1 MNHLLRGHAPI
12 TDEAWKQIDEEA
24 RDGLVPALGGRQLVD
39 FQGPLG
45 WGHSATDLGRVT
57 ETKSGPAAG
66 VNLRTR
72 KVLPVVELRA
82 PFTIARSEL
91 EALDR
96 GAVDT
101 DFDSLNAAARHM
113 AISENAAIFHGL
125 ADAGMEGITQASS
138 HAPIPLG
145 NNGFNDYPEHIAK
158 AIETIL
164 SAGIEGP
171 YGVAL
176 SPACYTGVVESAER
190 GGYPLLS
197 HIRKILQ
204 EAGGGPLVWAP
215 GLDGVVVAS
224 MRGGDF
230 LFESGQDLSI
240 GYESH
245 DSEVVNLYIEES
257 FTFRVATPEAAVA
270 LPK

>member
-24 RDGLVPALGGRQLVD
+24 RDGLVPALGARKLVD
-39 FQGPLG
+39 FKGPLG
-45 WGHSATDLGRVT
+45 WGHSATDLGRV
-57 ETKSGPAAG
+57 SDPSAGPSEG

-72 KVLPVVELRA
+72 RVLPVVELRA
-82 PFTIARSEL
+82 PFTINRSEL

-101 DFDSLNAAARHM
+101 DFDSLNDAARQM
-113 AISENAAIFHGL
+113 AIAENAAIFHGL
-125 ADAGMEGITQASS
+125 ADAGIEGIAGASS
-138 HAPIPLG
+138 HDPIPLADH
-145 NNGFNDYPEHIAK
+145 GFNDYPEHIAK
-158 AIETIL
+158 AIEVIL
-164 SAGIEGP
+164 SAGVEGP

-176 SPACYTGVVESAER
+176 SPECYTGVVESAER

-204 EAGGGPLVWAP
+204 ESGGGTLVWAP

-245 DSEVVNLYIEES
+245 DAEIVNLYVEES

>member
-24 RDGLVPALGGRQLVD
+24 RDSLVPRLGARRLVD
-39 FQGPLG
+39 FAGPIG
-45 WGHSATDLGRVT
+45 WGHSATDLGRVS
-57 ETKSGPAAG
+57 ETSEAPAES
-66 VNLRTR
+66 VQMRTR
-72 KVLPVVELRA
+72 KVMPLIELRA
-82 PFTIARSEL
+82 PFTVSRSEL
-91 EALDR
+91 GALDR

-101 DFDSLNAAARHM
+101 DFDSLNEAARQM
-113 AISENAAIFHGL
+113 AVAENAAIFHGL
-125 ADAGMEGITQASS
+125 SEAGIEGIAEASS
-138 HAPIPLG
+138 HDSIPLG
-145 NNGFNDYPEHIAK
+145 DNGFQDYPAHIAK
-158 AIETIL
+158 AIEVIL
-164 SAGIEGP
+164 SSGVEGP

-176 SPACYTGVVESAER
+176 SPECYTGVVESAER
-190 GGYPLLS
+190 GGYPLLQ

-204 EAGGGPLVWAP
+204 EAGDGPMVWAP

-245 DSEVVNLYIEES
+245 DADVVNLYIEES

>member
-24 RDGLVPALGGRQLVD
+24 NQRLVPALGGRKLVD
-39 FQGPLG
+39 FDGPHG
-45 WGHSATDLGRVT
+45 WHHSATDLGRV
-57 ETKSGPAAG
+57 SDPADGPADG
-66 VNLRTR
+66 VRFKTR
-72 KVLPVVELRA
+72 RVLPLVELRA
-82 PFTIARSEL
+82 NFTVNRSEL

-101 DFDSLNAAARHM
+101 DFDSLDKAAHQM
-113 AISENAAIFHGL
+113 AVAENAAIFHGL
-125 ADAGMEGITQASS
+125 GEAGMDGIAEASS
-138 HAPIPLG
+138 HDPIPLG
-145 NNGFNDYPEHIAK
+145 SNDFSDYPAHIAK
-158 AIETIL
+158 AIEVIL
-164 SAGIEGP
+164 SSGVEGP

-176 SPACYTGVVESAER
+176 SPECYTGVVESAEK
-190 GGYPLLS
+190 GGYPLLQ

-204 EAGGGPLVWAP
+204 EGGDGPMVWAP

-240 GYESH
+240 GYDSH
-245 DSEVVNLYIEES
+245 DAEKVNLYIEES

>member
-24 RDGLVPALGGRQLVD
+24 SDSLVPRLGGRKLVD
-39 FQGPLG
+39 FDGPHG
-45 WGHSATDLGRVT
+45 WGHSATDLGRISETT
-57 ETKSGPAAG
+57 EGPADG
-66 VNLRTR
+66 VKMRAR
-72 KVLPVVELRA
+72 RVLPVIELRS
-82 PFTIARSEL
+82 PFTVSRSEL

-101 DFDSLNAAARHM
+101 DFDSLNDAARRM
-113 AISENAAIFHGL
+113 AVAENAAIFHGL
-125 ADAGMEGITQASS
+125 ADAGIEGIAGASS
-138 HAPIPLG
+138 HDPIPLG
-145 NNGFNDYPEHIAK
+145 DNGFQDYPEHIAK
-158 AIETIL
+158 AIEVIL
-164 SAGIEGP
+164 SSGVEGP

-176 SPACYTGVVESAER
+176 SPECYTGVVESAEK

-204 EAGGGPLVWAP
+204 ESGNGPMVWAP

-240 GYESH
+240 GYDSH
-245 DSEVVNLYIEES
+245 DAELVNLYIEES

>member
-1 MNHLLRGHAPI
+1 VNHLLRGHAPI

-24 RDGLVPALGGRQLVD
+24 RDSLVPRLGARRLVD
-39 FQGPLG
+39 FTGPLG
-45 WGHSATDLGRVT
+45 WGHSATDLGRVSAT
-57 ETKSGPAAG
+57 SEAPAES
-66 VNLRTR
+66 VQMRTR
-72 KVLPVVELRA
+72 KVLPLSELRA
-82 PFTIARSEL
+82 PFTVSRSEL

-101 DFDSLNAAARHM
+101 DFDSLNEAARQM
-113 AISENAAIFHGL
+113 AVAENAAIFHGL
-125 ADAGMEGITQASS
+125 SEAGIEGIAEASS
-138 HAPIPLG
+138 HQPIPLG
-145 NNGFNDYPEHIAK
+145 DNGFQDYPAHIAK
-158 AIETIL
+158 AIEVIL
-164 SAGIEGP
+164 SSGVEGP

-176 SPACYTGVVESAER
+176 SPECYTGVVESAER
-190 GGYPLLS
+190 GGYPLLQ

-204 EAGGGPLVWAP
+204 EGGDGPMVWAP

-245 DSEVVNLYIEES
+245 DESVVNLYIEES

>member
-24 RDGLVPALGGRQLVD
+24 GQSLIPALGGRKLID
-39 FQGPLG
+39 FEGPLG
-45 WGHSATDLGRVT
+45 WGHSATDLGRV
-57 ETKSGPAAG
+57 SDSSAGPSEG

-72 KVLPVVELRA
+72 RVLPVVELRA
-82 PFTIARSEL
+82 PFTIGRSEL

-101 DFDSLNAAARHM
+101 DFDSLNDASRQM
-113 AISENAAIFHGL
+113 AIAENAAIFHGL
-125 ADAGMEGITQASS
+125 NDAGMEGIAGASG
-138 HAPIPLG
+138 HDPIPLG
-145 NNGFNDYPEHIAK
+145 DNGFNDYPEHIAK
-158 AIETIL
+158 AIEVIL
-164 SAGIEGP
+164 SAGVEGP

-176 SPACYTGVVESAER
+176 SPECYTGVVESAER

-204 EAGGGPLVWAP
+204 ESGGGPMVWAP

-245 DSEVVNLYIEES
+245 DAEIVNLYIEES
-257 FTFRVATPEAAVA
+257 FTFRVATPEAAVS

>member
-24 RDGLVPALGGRQLVD
+24 RDGLVPALGGRRLVD
-39 FQGPLG
+39 FKGPLG
-45 WGHSATDLGRVT
+45 WGHSATDLGRVSDST
-57 ETKSGPAAG
+57 NGPADG

-72 KVLPVVELRA
+72 QVLPVAELRA
-82 PFTIARSEL
+82 PFTISRSEL

-101 DFDSLNAAARHM
+101 DFDSLNAAARQM
-113 AISENAAIFHGL
+113 TIAENAAIFHGL
-125 ADAGMEGITQASS
+125 GDAGMEGIAGASS
-138 HAPIPLG
+138 HDPIPLG

-158 AIETIL
+158 AIEVIL
-164 SAGIEGP
+164 SAGVEGP

-176 SPACYTGVVESAER
+176 SPECYTGVVESAER

-204 EAGGGPLVWAP
+204 ESGGGPLVWAP

-245 DSEVVNLYIEES
+245 DAEKVNLYIEES

>member
-1 MNHLLRGHAPI
+1 LNHLLRGHAPI

-24 RDGLVPALGGRQLVD
+24 RDGLVPALGGRKLVD
-39 FQGPLG
+39 FKGPLG
-45 WGHSATDLGRVT
+45 WDHSATDLGRVT
-57 ETKSGPAAG
+57 ASTEGPNQG
-66 VNLRTR
+66 VNMRTR
-72 KVLPVVELRA
+72 RVLPVTELRA
-82 PFTIARSEL
+82 PFTISRSEL

-101 DFDSLNAAARHM
+101 DFDSLNGASRCM
-113 AISENAAIFHGL
+113 AIAENAAIFHGL
-125 ADAGMEGITQASS
+125 GEAGMEGIAGASS
-138 HAPIPLG
+138 HEPIPLG
-145 NNGFNDYPEHIAK
+145 DNGFNDYPEHIAK
-158 AIETIL
+158 AIEVIL
-164 SAGIEGP
+164 SSGVEGP

-176 SPACYTGVVESAER
+176 SPECYTGVVESAER

-204 EAGGGPLVWAP
+204 ESGNGPLVWAP

-240 GYESH
+240 GYDSH
-245 DSEVVNLYIEES
+245 DAEVVNLYIEES

>member
-1 MNHLLRGHAPI
+1 LNHLLRGHAPI
-12 TDEAWKQIDEEA
+12 TDEAWKQIDAEA
-24 RDGLVPALGGRQLVD
+24 RDSLEPRLGGRKLVD
-39 FQGPLG
+39 FDGPLG
-45 WGHSATDLGRVT
+45 WGHSATDLGRV
-57 ETKSGPAAG
+57 SDPSDGPADG
-66 VNLRTR
+66 VKLRTR

-82 PFTIARSEL
+82 PFTVGRSEL

-101 DFDSLNAAARHM
+101 DFDSLNEAARQI
-113 AISENAAIFHGL
+113 AVAENAAIFHGL
-125 ADAGMEGITQASS
+125 SEVGIEGISEASS
-138 HAPIPLG
+138 HDPIPLG
-145 NNGFNDYPEHIAK
+145 PNDFSDYPEHIAK
-158 AIETIL
+158 AIEVIL
-164 SAGIEGP
+164 SSGVEGP

-176 SPACYTGVVESAER
+176 SPECYTGVVESAER

-197 HIRKILQ
+197 HIRKILK
-204 EAGGGPLVWAP
+204 ESGDGPMVWAP

-240 GYESH
+240 GYASH
-245 DSEVVNLYIEES
+245 DAEVVNLYIEES

>member
-12 TDEAWKQIDEEA
+12 TDEAWSQIDEEA
-24 RDGLVPALGGRQLVD
+24 RQALVPRLGGRQLVD
-39 FQGPLG
+39 FEGPLG
-45 WGHSATDLGRVT
+45 WGHSATDLGRVS
-57 ETKSGPAAG
+57 EPSPGPAPG
-66 VNLRTR
+66 VSQRTR
-72 KVLPVVELRA
+72 RVLPVVELRA
-82 PFTIARSEL
+82 PFTIERSEL

-101 DFDSLNAAARHM
+101 DFDSLNEAARQI
-113 AISENAAIFHGL
+113 AVAENAAIFHGL
-125 ADAGMEGITQASS
+125 ADGGIQGIAAASG
-138 HAPIPLG
+138 HDAIPLG
-145 NNGFNDYPEHIAK
+145 DNDFTNYPEHIAK
-158 AIETIL
+158 AIEVIL
-164 SAGIEGP
+164 SSGVEGP

-176 SPACYTGVVESAER
+176 SPECYTGVVESAER

-197 HIRKILQ
+197 HIRKILK
-204 EAGGGPLVWAP
+204 ESGDGPMVWAP

-224 MRGGDF
+224 LRGGDF

-245 DSEVVNLYIEES
+245 DAQVVNLYIEES

>member
-1 MNHLLRGHAPI
+1 VNHLLRGHAPI

-24 RDGLVPALGGRQLVD
+24 TQALVPRLGGRKLVD
-39 FQGPLG
+39 FDGPLG
-45 WGHSATDLGRVT
+45 WGHSATDLGRV
-57 ETKSGPAAG
+57 SGSADGPADG
-66 VNLRTR
+66 VKLRTR
-72 KVLPVVELRA
+72 QVLPVVELRA
-82 PFTIARSEL
+82 DFTVSRAEL

-101 DFDSLNAAARHM
+101 DFDSLNDAARNI
-113 AISENAAIFHGL
+113 AVAENAAIFHGL
-125 ADAGMEGITQASS
+125 AEVGIKGMAEASS
-138 HAPIPLG
+138 HDPIPLG
-145 NNGFNDYPEHIAK
+145 DNGFSDYPEHIAK
-158 AIETIL
+158 AIEVIL
-164 SAGIEGP
+164 SSGVEGP

-176 SPACYTGVVESAER
+176 SPECYTGVVESAER

-197 HIRKILQ
+197 HIRKIMQ
-204 EAGGGPLVWAP
+204 ESGDGPLVWAP

-224 MRGGDF
+224 LRGGDF

-240 GYESH
+240 GYDSH
-245 DSEVVNLYIEES
+245 DAEQVNLYVEES

>member
-24 RDGLVPALGGRQLVD
+24 TQRLVPALGGRKLVD
-39 FQGPLG
+39 FDGPLG

-57 ETKSGPAAG
+57 DSSGGPADG
-66 VNLRTR
+66 VTLRTR

-82 PFTIARSEL
+82 PFTVSRAEL

-101 DFDSLNAAARHM
+101 DFDSLDAAARQM
-113 AISENAAIFHGL
+113 AVAENAAIFHGL
-125 ADAGMEGITQASS
+125 ADAGIQGIAEASS
-138 HAPIPLG
+138 HDPIPLG
-145 NNGFNDYPEHIAK
+145 NNGFGDYPEYIAK
-158 AIETIL
+158 AIEVIL
-164 SAGIEGP
+164 SAGVEGP

-176 SPACYTGVVESAER
+176 SPECYTGVVESAER

-204 EAGGGPLVWAP
+204 ESGDGPMVWAP

-240 GYESH
+240 GYASH
-245 DSEVVNLYIEES
+245 DADLVNLYVEES

>member
-24 RDGLVPALGGRQLVD
+24 TERLVPALGGRKLID
-39 FQGPLG
+39 FKGPLG
-45 WGHSATDLGRVT
+45 WLHSATDLGRVSQAT
-57 ETKSGPAAG
+57 DGPAEG
-66 VNLRTR
+66 VKLRTR
-72 KVLPVVELRA
+72 QVLPLVELRA
-82 PFTIARSEL
+82 PFTIRRSEL

-101 DFDSLNAAARHM
+101 DFDSLAAAARQM
-113 AISENAAIFHGL
+113 AVAENAAVFHGL
-125 ADAGMEGITQASS
+125 SGAGMDGIAAASD
-138 HAPIPLG
+138 HDPIPLG
-145 NNGFNDYPEHIAK
+145 DNGFNGYPEHIAK
-158 AIETIL
+158 AIEVIL
-164 SAGIEGP
+164 SAGVEGP

-176 SPACYTGVVESAER
+176 SPECYTGVVESAER

-197 HIRKILQ
+197 HIRKILE
-204 EAGGGPLVWAP
+204 EAGGGPMVWAP

-245 DSEVVNLYIEES
+245 DADLVNLYIEES

>member
-24 RDGLVPALGGRQLVD
+24 RDALVPRLGARRLVD
-39 FQGPLG
+39 FAGPLG
-45 WGHSATDLGRVT
+45 WNHSATDLGRVS
-57 ETKSGPAAG
+57 ETSDGPAEA
-66 VNLRTR
+66 VEMRSR
-72 KVLPVVELRA
+72 RVLPVIELRS
-82 PFTIARSEL
+82 PFTIRRSEL

-101 DFDSLNAAARHM
+101 DFDSLNEAARQM
-113 AISENAAIFHGL
+113 AVAENAAIFHGL
-125 ADAGMEGITQASS
+125 SEAGIEGITAASS
-138 HAPIPLG
+138 HDPISLG
-145 NNGFNDYPEHIAK
+145 NNGFQDYPEYIAK
-158 AIETIL
+158 AIEVIL
-164 SAGIEGP
+164 SSGVEGP

-176 SPACYTGVVESAER
+176 SPECYTGVVESAEK
-190 GGYPLLS
+190 GGYPLLQ
-197 HIRKILQ
+197 HIRKILL
-204 EAGGGPLVWAP
+204 EGGDGPMVWAP

-240 GYESH
+240 GYDSH
-245 DSEVVNLYIEES
+245 DADQVMLYIEES

>member
-1 MNHLLRGHAPI
+1 VNHLLRGHAPI

-24 RDGLVPALGGRQLVD
+24 RDSLEPRLGARKLVD

-57 ETKSGPAAG
+57 DATDGPADG
-66 VNLRTR
+66 VKLRTR

-82 PFTIARSEL
+82 PFTVSRSEL

-101 DFDSLNAAARHM
+101 DFDSLNEAARQI
-113 AISENAAIFHGL
+113 AVAENAAVFHGL
-125 ADAGMEGITQASS
+125 SEVGIEGISAASS
-138 HAPIPLG
+138 HDPIPLG
-145 NNGFNDYPEHIAK
+145 SNDFSDYPEHIAK
-158 AIETIL
+158 AIEVIL
-164 SAGIEGP
+164 SSGVEGP

-176 SPACYTGVVESAER
+176 SPECYTGVVESAER

-197 HIRKILQ
+197 HIRKILK
-204 EAGGGPLVWAP
+204 ESGDGPLIWAP

-240 GYESH
+240 GYASH
-245 DSEVVNLYIEES
+245 DADVVNLYVEES

>member
-1 MNHLLRGHAPI
+1 LNHLLRGHAPI
-12 TDEAWKQIDEEA
+12 TDEAWAQIDEEA
-24 RDGLVPALGGRQLVD
+24 TQALVPRLGGRKLVD
-39 FQGPLG
+39 FKGPLG
-45 WGHSATDLGRVT
+45 WGHSATDLGRVSEST
-57 ETKSGPAAG
+57 DGAASG
-66 VNLRTR
+66 VKLRTR
-72 KVLPVVELRA
+72 QVLPVVEIRA
-82 PFTIARSEL
+82 PFSVLRSEL

-101 DFDSLNAAARHM
+101 DFDSLNQAARQI
-113 AISENAAIFHGL
+113 AIAENAAIFHGL
-125 ADAGMEGITQASS
+125 KGVGIEGIAEASS
-138 HAPIPLG
+138 HASIPLG
-145 NNGFNDYPEHIAK
+145 ENDFADYPEHIAK
-158 AIETIL
+158 AIEVIL
-164 SAGIEGP
+164 SSGVEGP

-176 SPACYTGVVESAER
+176 SPECYTGVVESAER

-197 HIRKILQ
+197 HIRKIMQ
-204 EAGGGPLVWAP
+204 EAGGGPMIWAP

-245 DSEVVNLYIEES
+245 DSDQVNLYIEES